1 MTKEQRTTHV
11 KMVESLLK
19 KYKNFDK
26 RRISELFTGDE
37 TWVYYSE
44 PQRRINIKQWL
55 RKDKARRVIAKR
67 IKSVAQVLFAVFFNC
82 HGPIVRIP
90 VPNGKTITTAS
101 GPNSYLSVFIS
112 LFLKAYRQ
120 NLVTK
125 GPVNSEKN
133 KF

>member
-11 KMVESLLK
+11 KVMESLFK
-19 KYKNFDK
+19 KYKKFDK

-55 RKDKARRVIAKR
+55 RKDKARQVIAKR
-67 IKSVAQVLFAVFFNC
+67 IKSVAQVSYAVFFNC
-82 HGPIVRIP
+82 HGPIVQIP
-90 VPNGKTITTAS
+90 VPNGKKITTAS
-101 GPNSYLSVFIS
+101 GPNSYISVFIS

-125 GPVNSEKN
+125 GLVISE
-133 KF
+133 